1 MYFLEL
7 LCQACN
13 VGFKSILSDKLINIY
28 SFSKIRNF
36 FIALFTISLCY
47 GIIDIVFV
55 FYYKICNSKI
65 ERYFIT
71 YAIYCFIFCYSIFI
85 TICSICYIKEDNHSR
100 KRWDNITMAS
110 FIFFKCIDLQ
120 ILLYFDFYSNDD
132 IFNETL
138 GITAEKLLWMLIE
151 TVINYFEIKKKHLV
165 IAQIVF
171 SPILLIFLC
180 CLIFLIIKL

>member
-1 MYFLEL
+1 MRNKKFMII
-7 LCQACN
+7 
-13 VGFKSILSDKLINIY
+13 GLI
-28 SFSKIRNF
+28 F
-36 FIALFTISLCY
+36 
-47 GIIDIVFV
+47 G
-55 FYYKICNSKI
+55 
-65 ERYFIT
+65 
-71 YAIYCFIFCYSIFI
+71 FIFYYSIFI

-138 GITAEKLLWMLIE
+138 GITAEKVLWMLIE

-171 SPILLIFLC
+171 SPILLILLC
-180 CLIFLIIKL
+180 CIIFLIIKL